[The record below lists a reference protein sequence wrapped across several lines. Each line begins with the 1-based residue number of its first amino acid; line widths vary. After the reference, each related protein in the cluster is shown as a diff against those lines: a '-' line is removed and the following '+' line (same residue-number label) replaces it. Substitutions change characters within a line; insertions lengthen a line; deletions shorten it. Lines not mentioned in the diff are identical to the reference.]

1 METYIPTNILELKD
15 LGYVTEVI
23 TPDINVDGYG
33 EDIQEDDVT
42 KYITQ
47 VIPAS
52 EIMAILRSN
61 AGLQIVT
68 LTDGQYDPISKLPTI
83 QTPKVN
89 TIYVVPNGKENGAN
103 KYIEWIYIN
112 GAVEEVGYESSIST
126 LSKEDLDNIFN

>member
-1 METYIPTNILELKD
+1 MEVYIPTNILELKD
-15 LGYVTEVI
+15 LGYITEVI
-23 TPDINVDGYG
+23 TPDMSIDDYG

-61 AGLQIVT
+61 AGLQIIT

-83 QTPKVN
+83 EPKQN
-89 TIYVVPNGKENGAN
+89 TIYVVPNGKENGTN

-112 GAVEEVGYESSIST
+112 GAFEEVGYESSIST

>member
-15 LGYVTEVI
+15 LGYITEVI
-23 TPDINVDGYG
+23 TPDIIIDGYG

-52 EIMAILRSN
+52 EIMAI
-61 AGLQIVT
+61 QITT
-68 LTDGQYDPISKLPTI
+68 LTDGQYDPISKLPI
-83 QTPKVN
+83 VENPKQN
-89 TIYVVPNGKENGAN
+89 TVYVVPNGNENGTN

-112 GAVEEVGYESSIST
+112 GEFEEIGCESPISA
-126 LSKEDLDNIFN
+126 LSEEDLDKIYK

>member
-1 METYIPTNILELKD
+1 MEVYIPTNILELKD
-15 LGYVTEVI
+15 LGYITEVI
-23 TPDINVDGYG
+23 TPDMSIDDYG

-61 AGLQIVT
+61 VGLQIVT
-68 LTDGQYDPISKLPTI
+68 LTDGQYDPISKLPI
-83 QTPKVN
+83 VQSPKPN
-89 TIYVVPNGKENGAN
+89 TIYVVPNGKESGAN

-112 GAVEEVGYESSIST
+112 GAFEEVGYESSIST